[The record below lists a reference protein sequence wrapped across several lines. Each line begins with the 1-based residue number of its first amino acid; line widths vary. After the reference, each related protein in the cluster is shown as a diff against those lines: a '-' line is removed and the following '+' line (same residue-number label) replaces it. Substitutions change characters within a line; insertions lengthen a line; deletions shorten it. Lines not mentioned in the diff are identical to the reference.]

1 MLPSPGWEKVPAEQG
16 DEGLMVT
23 VRPSSDCSAITFSL
37 REKEACFPYSLLAI
51 RYSLFAIRYSLF
63 AHFATHRITKEYDI
77 NVRHSRHLS
86 F

>member
-1 MLPSPGWEKVPAEQG
+1 
-16 DEGLMVT
+16 MVT

-37 REKEACFPYSLLAI
+37 REKEAWFPYSLLAI
-51 RYSLFAIRYSLF
+51 RYSLTSLLTTRHSLF

>member
-1 MLPSPGWEKVPAEQG
+1 
-16 DEGLMVT
+16 MVT

-51 RYSLFAIRYSLF
+51 RNPPF
-63 AHFATHRITKEYDI
+63 AHFAPHRITKEYDI